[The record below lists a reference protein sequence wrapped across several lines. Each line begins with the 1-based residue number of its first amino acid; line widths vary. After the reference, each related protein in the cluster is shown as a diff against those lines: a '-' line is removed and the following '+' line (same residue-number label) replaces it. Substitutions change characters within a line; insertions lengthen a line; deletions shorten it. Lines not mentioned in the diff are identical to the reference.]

1 MLYKTRNFSSHS
13 AAEKFRVLRPFAISP
28 VNRETPFP
36 QEAFPSPEEVK
47 ALAPGRS
54 SKVDFRSAAPPP
66 RGCPLPLYPSCE
78 KGVLKSPQVFQN
90 SKTKIIFSTEYARS
104 AFRIVPHKKAA
115 AQCFVQPPHI
125 PPHSLRYR
133 PALPHQMSCCR
144 RMPLPH
150 KCLPFLHSPS
160 LPCSYAPYS
169 HTAAIFRRNLRSKEV
184 PHRQPSA

>member
-1 MLYKTRNFSSHS
+1 MLYKTRNFLSHS
-13 AAEKFRVLRPFAISP
+13 AVEKFRVLRSFAISP

-90 SKTKIIFSTEYARS
+90 SKTQNIFSAEYAQSEREAHSESSYIKRLLHS
-104 AFRIVPHKKAA
+104 ALCSSLKYFTFTTDQMLNCTAQKAA
-115 AQCFVQPPHI
+115 
-125 PPHSLRYR
+125 
-133 PALPHQMSCCR
+133 
-144 RMPLPH
+144 
-150 KCLPFLHSPS
+150 
-160 LPCSYAPYS
+160 
-169 HTAAIFRRNLRSKEV
+169 
-184 PHRQPSA
+184 

>member
-1 MLYKTRNFSSHS
+1 MLYKTRNFLSHS

-36 QEAFPSPEEVK
+36 QKAFPSPEGVK

-90 SKTKIIFSTEYARS
+90 SKIKNIFSAEYGQSARGGHSKSSHIIRLLHS
-104 AFRIVPHKKAA
+104 ALCSSLKYFTFTTDQMLNCTAQKAA
-115 AQCFVQPPHI
+115 
-125 PPHSLRYR
+125 
-133 PALPHQMSCCR
+133 
-144 RMPLPH
+144 
-150 KCLPFLHSPS
+150 
-160 LPCSYAPYS
+160 
-169 HTAAIFRRNLRSKEV
+169 
-184 PHRQPSA
+184 